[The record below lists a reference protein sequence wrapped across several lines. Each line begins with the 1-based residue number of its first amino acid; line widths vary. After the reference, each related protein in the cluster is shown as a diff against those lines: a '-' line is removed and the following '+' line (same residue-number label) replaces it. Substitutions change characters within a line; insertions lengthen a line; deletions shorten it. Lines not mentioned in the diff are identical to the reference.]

1 MRPPEFSAAAIAT
14 LLRQQKIATL
24 PELMAALGTDA
35 RRTVFRKLKELSSR
49 TSYSHRGR
57 YYTLDDVAAFDELG
71 LWAHEEVWFSI
82 KRPQFSWTLI
92 RGESNV
98 QGGGGNGS
106 IEERAGE
113 GVGGDGGSPEGD
125 RSARRRRGR

>member
-57 YYTLDDVAAFDELG
+57 YYTLDDVAVFDELG
-71 LWAHEEVWFSI
+71 LWAHEEVWFS
-82 KRPQFSWTLI
+82 SAGTLLSTGACVVGCWWCERIPLQERRLRHI
-92 RGESNV
+92 RHT
-98 QGGGGNGS
+98 
-106 IEERAGE
+106 AG
-113 GVGGDGGSPEGD
+113 V
-125 RSARRRRGR
+125 RSAIWTVTCCTITS